1 MIQCWSV
8 HHLEYYYERT
18 KIYSRERILLSSH
31 QNPTGFSISEQCIKQ
46 TCGLKQW
53 WSSAW
58 SKVLTQTLSL
68 SNFWTLNLFIIL
80 CMGKSPYYRI
90 LDAHYHFSNC
100 ACIITDKWVNPLLDY
115 IIISAYTATLIL
127 WIWEL
132 FILGMLP
139 HIRPLGINGAE
150 LTETLFIYLWNKK
163 M

>member
-1 MIQCWSV
+1 M

-18 KIYSRERILLSSH
+18 KIYSRERILSSH

-68 SNFWTLNLFIIL
+68 SNFLTLNLFIIL

-90 LDAHYHFSNC
+90 LDAHYHFSMCLYNHRQVGKPLAGLYHHLC
-100 ACIITDKWVNPLLDY
+100 LHCRTDFVNLGVIY
-115 IIISAYTATLIL
+115 IGNASLCRAFGNKRCWINWDTFHIL
-127 WIWEL
+127 VE
-132 FILGMLP
+132 
-139 HIRPLGINGAE
+139 
-150 LTETLFIYLWNKK
+150 
-163 M
+163 